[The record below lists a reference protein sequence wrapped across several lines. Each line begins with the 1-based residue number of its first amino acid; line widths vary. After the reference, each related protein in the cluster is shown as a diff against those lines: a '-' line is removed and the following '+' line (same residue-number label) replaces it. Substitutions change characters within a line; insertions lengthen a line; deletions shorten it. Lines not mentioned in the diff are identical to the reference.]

1 MTLDA
6 NLTLN
11 QHVSSLCNVNR
22 CIFIP
27 GHCAIFAL
35 HYLSDCMATT
45 LATSLVQ
52 SRLDYAN
59 SLLTGT
65 SAANIHKLQ
74 CTQNSLSRVV
84 LSGRH
89 RKHLSASMR
98 FSNLHWLPVRKRIDF
113 KLALTTYR
121 ILSTHQ
127 LAYLRSLLFPY
138 EPMRALRSSSQQL
151 LNAPTVTT
159 DFGRRAFSYCA
170 PKIWNEIPATTKKCS
185 NCANFQT
192 PTQNPPA

>member
-1 MTLDA
+1 MHFHTRA
-6 NLTLN
+6 
-11 QHVSSLCNVNR
+11 LCHIR
-22 CIFIP
+22 P
-27 GHCAIFAL
+27 A
-35 HYLSDCMATT
+35 LSDCMATT

-113 KLALTTYR
+113 KLALTTYNF
-121 ILSTHQ
+121 ISTHQ
-127 LAYLRSLLFPY
+127 SAYLRSLLFLY
-138 EPMRALRSSSQQL
+138 EPTQALRSSSKQL
-151 LNAPTVTT
+151 LRFSKAHCTVTMLAYAESQRNAT
-159 DFGRRAFSYCA
+159 AASVVSTTAGRHWRWLRPVAGRHVTQVGASG
-170 PKIWNEIPATTKKCS
+170 
-185 NCANFQT
+185 ANQT
-192 PTQNPPA
+192 NMAHRSPR